1 MYLDEEVFFMFKNSN
16 CEKKKCKKQKRS
28 NETIFK
34 SIKKNKVLYFFLLP
48 AVILT
53 LVFSYLPLP
62 WLVISFMDYDM
73 FAGFESPWV
82 GLENIKAV
90 FTIPEFAASIKNTVY
105 LSILNIIFGTPL
117 PIIFALMLN
126 ELKNGYFKRFTQT
139 VSYLPHFLSTI
150 AVIGLA
156 TSIFSEYGIINDIRV
171 QLFGADT
178 ERVLFLALQKMFVPN
193 VIFIGIW
200 QSLGWNSIIYL
211 SAISGIDSSLYEAA
225 IIEGAGKWR
234 QCWHITLPG
243 ISQTI
248 ILLFILSMG
257 GLFNSNF
264 ELIYG
269 LQNAFI
275 DFEVISTVIYKQGIT
290 AGNYSVSTAFG
301 FLQGLISLVLVLGTN
316 VISKKINDVS
326 IL

>member
-1 MYLDEEVFFMFKNSN
+1 MFKKSN
-16 CEKKKCKKQKRS
+16 CAEVVPINQKRRG
-28 NETIFK
+28 EAA
-34 SIKKNKVLYFFLLP
+34 IKCIRKNKTLYLFLLP
-48 AVILT
+48 AIILT
-53 LVFSYLPLP
+53 FVFSYLPLP
-62 WLVISFMDYDM
+62 GLLISFMDYDL
-73 FAGFESPWV
+73 FAGFKSPWV
-82 GLENIKAV
+82 GFDNIKAI
-90 FTIPEFAASIKNTVY
+90 FTIPEFTDSIKNTVY
-105 LSILNIIFGTPL
+105 LSILNLAFGTPL

-126 ELKNGYFKRFTQT
+126 ELKDGYFKRFTQT

-156 TSIFSEYGIINDIRV
+156 TSILSEYGIVNDIRV
-171 QLFGADT
+171 KLLGPDT
-178 ERVLFLALQKMFVPN
+178 ERVLFLGLQKMFVPN

-211 SAISGIDSSLYEAA
+211 SAISGIDASLYEAA
-225 IIEGAGKWR
+225 IVEGAGKLR
-234 QCWHITLPG
+234 QCWHITLPC

-248 ILLFILSMG
+248 IMLFILSIG

-290 AGNYSVSTAFG
+290 AGDYSISTAFG
-301 FLQGLISLVLVLGTN
+301 FLQGLISLVLVLGAN
-316 VISKKINDVS
+316 GLSKKVNDIS